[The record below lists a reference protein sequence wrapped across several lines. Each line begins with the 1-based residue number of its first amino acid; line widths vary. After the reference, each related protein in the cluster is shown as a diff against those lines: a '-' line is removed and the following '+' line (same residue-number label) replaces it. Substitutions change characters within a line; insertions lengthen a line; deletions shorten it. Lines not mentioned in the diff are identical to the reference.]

1 MSQKRTWWLV
11 GATSGLGWVVQVWDC
26 QGGGASE
33 GETTLGK
40 ARREKTFEGRG
51 KAGWTEARVT
61 DLVTLGRFWTRAS
74 GGGW

>member
-1 MSQKRTWWLV
+1 M
-11 GATSGLGWVVQVWDC
+11 GLPGW
-26 QGGGASE
+26 GGASE
-33 GETTLGK
+33 GEATLGK